1 MVLIASN
8 DEKTAYEKLG
18 GAMDKLQKYWGYAS
32 KGLKTFATPDSSLSR
47 GLEKAEKV
55 FKCLEYARMVQE
67 AADQTKRDGTILK
80 AAVKIADEIAKTF
93 GLPLTKNPYYAY
105 HKPMLDALADVLN
118 AAHNSKA
125 AVEAYRRAV
134 SAATSK
140 AVEDEFKRIESRKV
154 EIVAARVDFK
164 GRIGVAS
171 DIARGF
177 MTGELA
183 QRKIKEYG
191 GAERIAAA
199 VADLDTWRA
208 MWAGLSFELM
218 KLCIMTSVE
227 LNAATAAMR
236 QVQSLTETLMGG
248 KSSAS
253 VVGGRAAINAI
264 EWEKYDQIVGEGKPD
279 RAVIDPVAFAQS
291 KREKAFAWTAAFAE
305 MCDFVRTDQVVFES
319 KYGIQ
324 FERLNKVMYG

>member
-236 QVQSLTETLMGG
+236 QVQSLTETSWAA
-248 KSSAS
+248 KAA
-253 VVGGRAAINAI
+253 RA
-264 EWEKYDQIVGEGKPD
+264 W
-279 RAVIDPVAFAQS
+279 
-291 KREKAFAWTAAFAE
+291 
-305 MCDFVRTDQVVFES
+305 
-319 KYGIQ
+319 
-324 FERLNKVMYG
+324 